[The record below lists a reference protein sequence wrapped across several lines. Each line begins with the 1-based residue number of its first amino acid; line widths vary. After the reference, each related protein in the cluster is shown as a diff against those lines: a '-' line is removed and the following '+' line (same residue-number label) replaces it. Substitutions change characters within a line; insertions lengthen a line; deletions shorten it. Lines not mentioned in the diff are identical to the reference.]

1 MNGVDKKQL
10 DEEAKTNP
18 HGLIHS
24 DERFRLWVML
34 QFEDLKNSIQNPDT
48 CPVGR
53 KLNWTLGIMVGAPAF
68 LLALVALMRIL
79 MK

>member
-10 DEEAKTNP
+10 DDEAKTNP
-18 HGLIHS
+18 HGLINN
-24 DERFRLWVML
+24 DERFRLWVMM
-34 QFEDLKNSIQNPDT
+34 QFESLQGAIQDPDT

-53 KLNWTLGIMVGAPAF
+53 KLNWTIGVAVGAPAF
-68 LLALVALMRIL
+68 LLALVALMKVL